1 MNIKQTLNKAVRSS
15 RDRWIAGVCAGF
27 AEATETPPWIWRAGM
42 LFLSVFFFS
51 GVLLYIILWMLMPEG
66 DQVR

>member
-1 MNIKQTLNKAVRSS
+1 
-15 RDRWIAGVCAGF
+15 
-27 AEATETPPWIWRAGM
+27 M
-42 LFLSVFFFS
+42 LFLAVFFFS